1 MNPFNIVASVSSIEE
16 VIEAEREGADIIE
29 LRIDMVKRPD
39 ELFFKSFSKTVDK
52 PIIATCRIKAEG
64 GFCEEDEQFD
74 LLESA
79 LEFCNYVDI
88 ELSSKNLSK
97 VRDICKDLKIKT
109 IVSYHD
115 FEETPPEAEMRRI
128 IKECKDAGEMAKVA
142 FFAKDI
148 SDVLLLEKMTME
160 NSPIISISMG
170 ETGKISRITLPF
182 YGSLFTY
189 AFVGEKKA
197 PGQFPLKELKNI
209 FASFIHDCPNDFK
222 VFGV

>member
-1 MNPFNIVASVSSIEE
+1 MNPFNIVASISSIEE
-16 VIEAEREGADIIE
+16 VIEAEEEGVDIVE
-29 LRIDMVKRPD
+29 LRIDMVERPD
-39 ELFFKSFSKTVDK
+39 KEFFISFSKTVDR
-52 PIIATCRIKAEG
+52 PIIATCRIRAEG

-74 LLESA
+74 LLEPA
-79 LEFCNYVDI
+79 LEFCDYVDI
-88 ELSSKNLSK
+88 ELSSKNLPK
-97 VRDICKDLKIKT
+97 VRDVCKDLKIKT

-128 IKECKDAGEMAKVA
+128 IRECKDAGEMAKVA
-142 FFAKDI
+142 FFAKKM

-170 ETGKISRITLPF
+170 EVGKISRITLPF

-209 FASFIHDCPNDFK
+209 FTSFR
-222 VFGV
+222 

>member
-1 MNPFNIVASVSSIEE
+1 MNPFNIVASISSIEE
-16 VIEAEREGADIIE
+16 VIEAEEEGVDIVE

-39 ELFFKSFSKTVDK
+39 KEFFISFSKTVDR
-52 PIIATCRIKAEG
+52 PIIATCRIRAEG
-64 GFCEEDEQFD
+64 GFCEEAEQFD
-74 LLESA
+74 LLEPA
-79 LEFCNYVDI
+79 LEFCDYVDI
-88 ELSSKNLSK
+88 ELSSKNLPK
-97 VRDICKDLKIKT
+97 VRDVCKDLKIKT

-115 FEETPPEAEMRRI
+115 FEETPQEAEMRRI
-128 IKECKDAGEMAKVA
+128 IRECKDAGDMAKVA

-170 ETGKISRITLPF
+170 EVGKISRITLPF

-209 FASFIHDCPNDFK
+209 FTSFR
-222 VFGV
+222 